1 MENSELKRA
10 GKFRID
16 WPASA
21 DKAAARSS
29 RFGNTIKSMSMGN
42 TNDDQPASSA
52 KDSGSGFR
60 PKGFTLRQDPVVG
73 LESEVAKYEV
83 APEPVFL
90 PAPARPA
97 YEDLGELPASYHVD
111 TLFLTARDP
120 HWLFCYWD
128 FDWTRVPTGA
138 FRYGVPMFFLKITRA
153 TGAEE
158 ATVEIKP
165 ASRNWYVPVSTPGT
179 AYVAEIG
186 YYNVEGTFVTCV
198 RSSPASTPPESL
210 AAENVPSGFATVPS
224 EMSFEELLNLVKSQ
238 MTEGETLLGAVARI
252 TGERSVAFRAGM
264 APVWTDEQRR
274 ILAALLGD
282 SLIQR
287 IGLGSAEIDELL
299 RKAIQER
306 LHSES
311 ASALGAVWQRA
322 LYVPPGESSLF
333 SGITSWGASWSAQ
346 PFSLRAERGFFMHV
360 NAEIIFYGGTHPDA
374 TVWIE
379 GKQIKLNPDG
389 TFRYHFRLPDGDW
402 RIPIVAESPDK
413 VEQRSATLSLHRG
426 TSKSGHVTDTPQ
438 PAGLPAQPMGRR

>member
-1 MENSELKRA
+1 
-10 GKFRID
+10 
-16 WPASA
+16 
-21 DKAAARSS
+21 
-29 RFGNTIKSMSMGN
+29 MGN
-42 TNDDQPASSA
+42 TNDDQPASSK
-52 KDSGSGFR
+52 KDNGTGFQ
-60 PKGFTLRQDPVVG
+60 PHGFTLKQDPVVG

-83 APEPVFL
+83 APEPVIL
-90 PAPARPA
+90 PPTTKPAF
-97 YEDLGELPASYHVD
+97 EDLGELPSSYHQD

-158 ATVEIKP
+158 TTVEIKP
-165 ASRNWYVPVSTPGT
+165 ASRNWYVPVSMPGT
-179 AYVAEIG
+179 SYIAELG

-210 AAENVPSGFATVPS
+210 ADESAPTGFATVPP
-224 EMSFEELLNLVKSQ
+224 EFSFQDLLDLVRSQ
-238 MTEGETLLGAVARI
+238 MTEGESLLQAVARI
-252 TGERSVAFRAGM
+252 TGEGAVAFRGGM
-264 APVWTDEQRR
+264 APTWTTEQRR

-282 SLIQR
+282 SLIDR

-299 RKAIQER
+299 RKAITER

-333 SGITSWGASWSAQ
+333 SGITSWGFGASWSAQ
-346 PFSLRAERGFFMHV
+346 PFSIRAERGFFMHV

-374 TVWIE
+374 TVWID
-379 GKQIKLNPDG
+379 GKQIKLTPDG
-389 TFRYHFRLPDGDW
+389 TFRHHFRLPDGDW
-402 RIPIVAESPDK
+402 RIPVVAESPDK
-413 VEQRSATLSLHRG
+413 VEQRGATLTFHRG
-426 TSKSGHVTDTPQ
+426 TTRRGEVTDTPQ
-438 PAGLPAQPMGRR
+438 PAELPAQPMGRR